1 MIPTHPAPKRTPGY
15 RRLKAD
21 LRQLLTR
28 CDPGTVAEE
37 IAAFPPRKAV
47 NPLLSF
53 LHRGDE
59 LLKWRSVRALGMV
72 VANLADDD
80 MESARVL
87 MRRLMW
93 SLNDESG
100 GIGWGSAEAMGEIM
114 ARHERLAAEY
124 ACILV
129 SYIRP
134 AGNFLEHAPLQ
145 RGVLWGLGRLAHA
158 RPELVRDA
166 LPQLTPFLAADDG
179 MLRALAAWALG
190 AIGDRRAGRLLAPL
204 RADPTTVTLFR
215 AARFVT
221 VTVGHLAARAHDR
234 VLGREPPDDDSR

>member
-1 MIPTHPAPKRTPGY
+1 MQKTAKTSPGH
-15 RRLKAD
+15 RRLKAH
-21 LRQLLTR
+21 LRQLLDR
-28 CDPGTVAEE
+28 SDPDAVADE
-37 IAAFPPRKAV
+37 IAVFPPRRAV

-72 VANLADDD
+72 VANLADAD

-114 ARHERLAAEY
+114 ARHEALATEY

-134 AGNFLEHAPLQ
+134 DGNFLEHAPLQ
-145 RGVLWGLGRLAHA
+145 RGALWGLGRLAHA
-158 RPELVRDA
+158 RPGLVRDA
-166 LPQLTPFLAADDG
+166 LPHVTPFLTADDG
-179 MLRALAAWALG
+179 VQRALAAWTLG
-190 AIGDRRAGRLLAPL
+190 AIGDLHAGTLLAPL
-204 RADPTTVTLFR
+204 RTDPTAVTLFR
-215 AARFVT
+215 TTRLVT
-221 VTVGHLAARAHDR
+221 VTVGHLAARAQER
-234 VLGREPPDDDSR
+234 ILGREPTDDDSH

>member
-1 MIPTHPAPKRTPGY
+1 M
-15 RRLKAD
+15 AD
-21 LRQLLTR
+21 
-28 CDPGTVAEE
+28 E

-53 LHRGDE
+53 LHRGDD

-72 VANLADDD
+72 VATLADEE

-114 ARHERLAAEY
+114 ARHEALATEY

-129 SYIRP
+129 SYIRQD
-134 AGNFLEHAPLQ
+134 GNFMEHAPLQ

-158 RPELVRDA
+158 RPGLVRDA
-166 LPQLTPFLAADDG
+166 LPHLTPFLTADDG
-179 MLRALAAWALG
+179 VLRALAAWTLE
-190 AIGDRRAGRLLAPL
+190 AIGDRRTGPLLEPL
-204 RADPTTVTLFR
+204 RADTTAVTLFR
-215 AARFVT
+215 ENRLAT
-221 VTVGHLAARAHDR
+221 VTVGHLAARAYER
-234 VLGREPPDDDSR
+234 VLGREPEGDDSA